1 MIDYFALGLT
11 HALIMIALARVL
23 VRPDLDREDPLAEE
37 PEEVIEPRQRP
48 GSRAARRRKGCAN
61 A

>member
-11 HALIMIALARVL
+11 HALIMIALARTL
-23 VRPDLDREDPLAEE
+23 VRPDLDREEAMADEAQVADEPAE
-37 PEEVIEPRQRP
+37 RSKRR
-48 GSRAARRRKGCAN
+48 SARRRRDGAG